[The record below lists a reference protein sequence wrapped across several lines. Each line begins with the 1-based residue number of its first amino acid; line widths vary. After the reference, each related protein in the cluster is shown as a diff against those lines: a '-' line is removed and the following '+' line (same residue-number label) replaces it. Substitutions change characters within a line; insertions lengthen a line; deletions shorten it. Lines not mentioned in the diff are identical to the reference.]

1 MIFGIYKRGQGKYT
15 RLFSSFGAA
24 IIALLGC
31 LQLYR
36 KLEATDFGLWI
47 ETMVPTILFIGLA
60 IFIFWVTNKPSAAD
74 FFIAA
79 EGEMKKVSWSS
90 KKEIMVSTIVVI
102 VVVLI
107 LSGLLG
113 STDLIFARLFMWILG

>member
-1 MIFGIYKRGQGKYT
+1 MIFEIYKRGQGKYT
-15 RLFSSFGAA
+15 RLFSAFGAVT
-24 IIALLGC
+24 IALLGC

-36 KLEATDFGLWI
+36 KLEATDLGLWI

-60 IFIFWVTNKPSAAD
+60 IFIFWVTNKPSTAD

-102 VVVLI
+102 VVVLL
-107 LSGLLG
+107 LSALLG
-113 STDLIFARLFMWILG
+113 STDLIFARLFMWIMS